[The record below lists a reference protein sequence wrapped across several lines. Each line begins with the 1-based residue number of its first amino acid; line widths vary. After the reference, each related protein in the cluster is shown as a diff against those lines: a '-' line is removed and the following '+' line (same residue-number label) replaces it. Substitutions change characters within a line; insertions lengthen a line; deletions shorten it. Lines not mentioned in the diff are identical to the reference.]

1 MAAEKGRSL
10 AETPTWS
17 VATVTTLM
25 VAACFL
31 VERSLSRFAKV
42 SPPTSLYTL
51 AIRLVAWLTSVP
63 ARSAVAAQ
71 DQAEGHA
78 RRAREG
84 PRRYAISSSPSPA
97 AQSTPSLP
105 ARSIG
110 SVSHLLRFSC
120 LLRLCP
126 ANLLRTWIAEY
137 GWKWT
142 SSDNHQMEQCCSWR
156 FALEF

>member
-1 MAAEKGRSL
+1 VAEAGMAAEKGRSL

-84 PRRYAISSSPSPA
+84 PRRYAISSV
-97 AQSTPSLP
+97 
-105 ARSIG
+105 ARSAAIYFY
-110 SVSHLLRFSC
+110 SLL
-120 LLRLCP
+120 
-126 ANLLRTWIAEY
+126 A
-137 GWKWT
+137 
-142 SSDNHQMEQCCSWR
+142 CSIYW
-156 FALEF
+156 